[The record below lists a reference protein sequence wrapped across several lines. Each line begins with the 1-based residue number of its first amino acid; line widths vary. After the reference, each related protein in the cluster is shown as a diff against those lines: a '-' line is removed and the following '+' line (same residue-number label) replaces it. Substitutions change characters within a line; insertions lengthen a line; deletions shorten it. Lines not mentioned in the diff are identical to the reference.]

1 MLDLPIR
8 ESSKIAECSPSVQ
21 AVENSDSAQARD
33 SNSGARPTS
42 GWIGALLD
50 SAKGAENEGFAPP
63 ERHAPRNFRL
73 E

>member
-1 MLDLPIR
+1 MPDLPIR
-8 ESSKIAECSPSVQ
+8 ESSKIAECPPSIQ
-21 AVENSDSAQARD
+21 AVENSDSAQARG
-33 SNSGARPTS
+33 SSSGTRPTS

-50 SAKGAENEGFAPP
+50 SEQGAESEGFALP